1 MKFLN
6 FGSLNLD
13 YVYQVEH
20 MVGPGETLAS
30 ADMQVFCGGKGLNQ
44 SIALARAGA
53 EVYHAGLIGE
63 EGRMLL
69 EELQA
74 AGVDCRFVRIIGE
87 RTGHAIIQ
95 VDETGQ
101 NCILLYGGA
110 NRCLSSEYID
120 EVLAAF
126 GEGDVLVL
134 QNEVNRLDEIV
145 DKAYARGMEIVLNPS
160 PFDDGLKA
168 VDFNKISTLILNEV
182 EGEQMTGETEAA
194 KAAEQLS
201 LRYPKLCVVMT
212 LGEGGA
218 SIKRDV
224 RFCHE
229 PAFRVDAVDTTA
241 AGDTFTGYFL
251 AAQAEGMEDSMCL
264 QLAQKAASVAVTRQ
278 GAAPSIPLREEVVL

>member
-1 MKFLN
+1 MKILN

-20 MVGPGETLAS
+20 MVRPGETLAS

-95 VDETGQ
+95 VDESGQ

-160 PFDDGLKA
+160 PFDDGLEA
-168 VDFNKISTLILNEV
+168 VDFNKVSTLILNEV
-182 EGEQMTGETEAA
+182 EGEQMTGEAEAE

-201 LRYPKLCVVMT
+201 RRYPKLCVVMT

-264 QLAQKAASVAVTRQ
+264 QLAQKAASIAVTRQ
-278 GAAPSIPLREEVVL
+278 GAATSIPRREEVVL